1 MVRIKWLKS
10 AKLDLKEIY
19 EFIALDSKR
28 YARFQVEKIQR
39 KTQILKQGNIIGKKV
54 SEINDE
60 NVRELIEGDY
70 RIIYRIISKNEIHII
85 SIHHGAR
92 ALEKRLD

>member
-10 AKLDLKEIY
+10 AQLDFKKIY

-28 YARFQVEKIQR
+28 YARFQVEKIQK
-39 KTQILKQGNIIGKKV
+39 KTEILKQGNLVGKKV
-54 SEINDE
+54 LEINNE

-70 RIIYRIISKNEIHII
+70 RIIYRTISDTEIHILLVQ
-85 SIHHGAR
+85 HGAR
-92 ALEKRLD
+92 DLSGRS

>member
-28 YARFQVEKIQR
+28 YARFQVEKIQK
-39 KTQILKQGNIIGKKV
+39 KTEILKEVNVVGKK
-54 SEINDE
+54 SLKLIMKTYE
-60 NVRELIEGDY
+60 NLLKVITE
-70 RIIYRIISKNEIHII
+70 
-85 SIHHGAR
+85 
-92 ALEKRLD
+92 

>member
-1 MVRIKWLKS
+1 MVRIRWLKS
-10 AKLDLKEIY
+10 ARFDLKEIY

-60 NVRELIEGDY
+60 NFRELIEGDY

-85 SIHHGAR
+85 LIHHGAR

>member
-28 YARFQVEKIQR
+28 YARFQVEKTQK
-39 KTQILKQGNIIGKKV
+39 KTEILKEGNVLGKNV
-54 SEINDE
+54 FEINHED
-60 NVRELIEGDY
+60 VRELIEGDY
-70 RIIYRIISKNEIHII
+70 RIIYRIISKNEIHILLV
-85 SIHHGAR
+85 HHGAR
-92 ALEKRLD
+92 DLKRRL

>member
-28 YARFQVEKIQR
+28 YARFQVEKIQK
-39 KTQILKQGNIIGKKV
+39 KTELLKEGNLVGKKV
-54 SEINDE
+54 LEINHE
-60 NVRELIEGDY
+60 NVRELIEGNY
-70 RIIYRIISKNEIHII
+70 RIIYRTISKNEIHILL
-85 SIHHGAR
+85 IHHGAR
-92 ALEKRLD
+92 DLEKRLY

>member
-28 YARFQVEKIQR
+28 YARFQVEKIQK
-39 KTQILKQGNIIGKKV
+39 KTEILKEGNVVGKKV
-54 SEINDE
+54 FEINHED
-60 NVRELIEGDY
+60 VRELIEGDY
-70 RIIYRIISKNEIHII
+70 RIIYRIISKNEIYILL
-85 SIHHGAR
+85 IHHGAR
-92 ALEKRLD
+92 DLEKRLD

>member
-28 YARFQVEKIQR
+28 YARFQVEKIQK
-39 KTQILKQGNIIGKKV
+39 KTEILKEVNVVGKKV
-54 SEINDE
+54 FEINHED
-60 NVRELIEGDY
+60 VRELIEGDY
-70 RIIYRIISKNEIHII
+70 RIIYRIISKNEIHILL
-85 SIHHGAR
+85 IHHGAR
-92 ALEKRLD
+92 DLEKRLD

>member
-28 YARFQVEKIQR
+28 YARFQVEKIQK
-39 KTQILKQGNIIGKKV
+39 KTEILKEGNVVGKKV
-54 SEINDE
+54 FEINHED
-60 NVRELIEGDY
+60 VRELIEGDY
-70 RIIYRIISKNEIHII
+70 RIIYRIISKKEIHILL
-85 SIHHGAR
+85 IHHGAR
-92 ALEKRLD
+92 DLEKRLD

>member
-10 AKLDLKEIY
+10 PQLDLKEIY

-28 YARFQVEKIQR
+28 YARFQVEKIQK
-39 KTQILKQGNIIGKKV
+39 KTEILKQGNLVGKKV
-54 SEINDE
+54 LEINHE

-70 RIIYRIISKNEIHII
+70 RIIYRTISDTEIHILLVQ
-85 SIHHGAR
+85 HGAR
-92 ALEKRLD
+92 DLSGRL

>member
-1 MVRIKWLKS
+1 MVRIRWLKS
-10 AKLDLKEIY
+10 ARFDLKEIC

-28 YARFQVEKIQR
+28 YSRFQVEKIQR
-39 KTQILKQGNIIGKKV
+39 KTQILKQRNIIGKKV

-85 SIHHGAR
+85 LIHHGAR

>member
-1 MVRIKWLKS
+1 MVLIRWLKS
-10 AKLDLKEIY
+10 ARFDLKEIY

-54 SEINDE
+54 SESNDE
-60 NVRELIEGDY
+60 SVRELIEGDY

-85 SIHHGAR
+85 LIHHGAR

>member
-28 YARFQVEKIQR
+28 YARFQVEKIQK
-39 KTQILKQGNIIGKKV
+39 KTEILKEGTIIGKKV
-54 SEINDE
+54 FEINNE
-60 NVRELIEGDY
+60 NVRELFEGDY
-70 RIIYRIISKNEIHII
+70 RIIYRTISKNEIHII
-85 SIHHGAR
+85 LIHHGAR
-92 ALEKRLD
+92 DLLRRL